1 LQFDTTINEW
11 HTCPAEG
18 PIRASNPCSEYMFLD
33 NTACN
38 LASLNLTKF
47 YDTEEQQFD
56 VAAYEHACRLWTIV
70 LDISVQMAQFPS
82 EAVAQRSYDYR
93 TIGLG
98 YANLGALLMIQGL
111 PYHSEEARSMA
122 AALTAIMTG
131 AAYKTSAEM
140 AAALGAFPKYELNK
154 ETMLCVIRNHS
165 YAAHNTPDK
174 YEALS
179 IKPKTL
185 DPTFCPDYLQK
196 AACQAW
202 EQALELGEKYGY
214 RNAQASVIAPTG
226 TIGLLMDCDT
236 TGVEPDFALV
246 KYKKLAGGGYFK
258 IINQSIPL
266 ALQKLGY
273 TSEEVQAIVNY
284 AKGHA
289 TLQDCPLINPDSLQ
303 KLGFKPE
310 DLAILEL
317 ALPTAYDLPSLFSIY
332 TLGEACLQR
341 LNMAPEK
348 YKQPDFNLLYELGFS
363 AKQIEEAND
372 YVCGTMTVEG
382 APYLKQEHY
391 PVFDCAN
398 RCGNKGKRFIPAEGH
413 IYMMA
418 AV

>member
-1 LQFDTTINEW
+1 GKNEELAGGGTSSGLMSFLKIGDRAAGAIKSGGTTRRAAKMVCLDLDHPEVEDFINWKKDEEKKVAALIAAGYSADYNGEAYQTVSGQNSNNSVRVPNSFFEALHQNASWDLKARSDGRVVKSIPARELWREIAEAAWACADPGLQFDTTINEW

-47 YDTEEQQFD
+47 YDTEKQHFD

-122 AALTAIMTG
+122 AAFTAIMTG
-131 AAYKTSAEM
+131 AAYKTSAEL
-140 AAALGAFPKYELNK
+140 AEALGAFPKYALNK
-154 ETMLCVIRNHS
+154 EAMLRVIRNHS
-165 YAAHNTPDK
+165 YAAHNTPEK
-174 YEALS
+174 YEGLS
-179 IKPKTL
+179 IKPKAL

-202 EQALELGEKYGY
+202 EQALALGQKYGY

-246 KYKKLAGGGYFK
+246 KYKKLA
-258 IINQSIPL
+258 
-266 ALQKLGY
+266 
-273 TSEEVQAIVNY
+273 
-284 AKGHA
+284 
-289 TLQDCPLINPDSLQ
+289 
-303 KLGFKPE
+303 
-310 DLAILEL
+310 
-317 ALPTAYDLPSLFSIY
+317 
-332 TLGEACLQR
+332 
-341 LNMAPEK
+341 
-348 YKQPDFNLLYELGFS
+348 
-363 AKQIEEAND
+363 
-372 YVCGTMTVEG
+372 
-382 APYLKQEHY
+382 
-391 PVFDCAN
+391 
-398 RCGNKGKRFIPAEGH
+398 
-413 IYMMA
+413 
-418 AV
+418 